1 MQFHIITPT
10 MAEQVDQFGLI
21 MFVALEVRT
30 AYSTALTMG
39 WIVYPL
45 FVLMDVML
53 ELNVLVSHYL
63 SAILDLGL

>member
-1 MQFHIITPT
+1 

-21 MFVALEVRT
+21 MFVALEVRI

-39 WIVYPL
+39 WIVYPP

-53 ELNVLVSHYL
+53 ELNVLVSDWVL
-63 SAILDLGL
+63 SVNNSKP

>member
-1 MQFHIITPT
+1 

-39 WIVYPL
+39 WMVYPS

-53 ELNVLVSHYL
+53 ELNVLVSDWVAVNN
-63 SAILDLGL
+63 SRP